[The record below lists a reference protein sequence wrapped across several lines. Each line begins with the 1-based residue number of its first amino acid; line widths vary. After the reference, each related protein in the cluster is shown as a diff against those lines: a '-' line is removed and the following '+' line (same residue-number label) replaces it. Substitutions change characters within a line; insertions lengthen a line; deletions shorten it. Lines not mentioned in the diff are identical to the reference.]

1 MTNKRRLKLTAQE
14 FKRLFD
20 EHFDPIRRYLYY
32 RSGDRELATD
42 LAQEAFM
49 KLWEKQ
55 LAFQPKENL
64 GLLYKMA
71 SDLFVSRYRHHKIEW
86 QYLQKLELNLHDESP
101 EERLEY
107 EEVRQR
113 YETALGALSEKQRT
127 VFLMS
132 RIDGLKYHEIA
143 ARLDISQK
151 AVEKRMS
158 IALSE
163 LKQKL
168 G

>member
-1 MTNKRRLKLTAQE
+1 MIKADKKLTAQE
-14 FKRLFD
+14 FKQLFD
-20 EHFDPIRRYLYY
+20 DHFDAIRRYLYY

-55 LAFQPKENL
+55 LVFQPKENL

-71 SDLFVSRYRHHKIEW
+71 SDLFVSRYRHQQIEW
-86 QYLQKLELNLHDESP
+86 QYLRKLELNMQDESP
-101 EERLEY
+101 EEQLEY
-107 EEVRQR
+107 EEIRER
-113 YETALGALSEKQRT
+113 YEKALGALSEKQRT

-158 IALSE
+158 AALSE
-163 LKQKL
+163 LKTKL

>member
-1 MTNKRRLKLTAQE
+1 MIKADKKLTAQE
-14 FKRLFD
+14 FKQLFD
-20 EHFDPIRRYLYY
+20 DHFDAIRRYLYY

-49 KLWEKQ
+49 RLWEKQ
-55 LAFQPKENL
+55 LVFQPKENL

-71 SDLFVSRYRHHKIEW
+71 SDLFVSRYRHQQIEW
-86 QYLQKLELNLHDESP
+86 QYLRKLELNMQDESP
-101 EERLEY
+101 EEQLEY
-107 EEVRQR
+107 EEIRER
-113 YETALGALSEKQRT
+113 YEKALGALSEKQRT

-158 IALSE
+158 AALSE
-163 LKQKL
+163 LKTKL